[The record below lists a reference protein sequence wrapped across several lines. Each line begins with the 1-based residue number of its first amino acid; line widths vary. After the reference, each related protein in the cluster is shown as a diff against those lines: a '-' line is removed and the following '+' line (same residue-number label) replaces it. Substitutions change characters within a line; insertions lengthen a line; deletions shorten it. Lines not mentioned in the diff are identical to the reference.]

1 MSVVDVDANPAILD
15 RPAAAEAASE
25 SSRIRATAQPWR
37 GPWVELGSIKRFE
50 WNRYELSV
58 AALPPALEG
67 LRILHLTDI
76 HLKSSWYPA
85 MDDVLRRVQHDPPD
99 LLFITG
105 DFVEDKY
112 DARAALPLVA
122 RFVDGLRS
130 RFGVYTITGN
140 HDGDFI
146 AARVARRGVNVLPI
160 GSPTHVNIR
169 GAQVELI
176 GLAGL
181 TRQDA
186 EVQDILNIPPRD
198 LGARGPRPPRIV
210 LSHYP
215 DSLVRLQR
223 LDVAPDLLFAGHTH
237 GGQVCLPGGVPILRH
252 DTLPRR
258 YCHGVHRLGDSWLV
272 VSRGMGYSSYPIRMF
287 CPAEVVEVVL
297 TAGRSQKPA
306 ARSQ

>member
-15 RPAAAEAASE
+15 RPAPAEAAAE
-25 SSRIRATAQPWR
+25 TTRITPTAQPWR

-50 WNRYELSV
+50 WNRYELPV

-76 HLKSSWYPA
+76 HINSAWYPA
-85 MDDVLRRVQHDPPD
+85 MDELLRRVQHDPPD

-105 DFVEDKY
+105 DFVENKY
-112 DARAALPLVA
+112 DARNALPLVE

-130 RFGVYTITGN
+130 RFGVYAITGN

-146 AARVARRGVNVLPI
+146 AARVARLGVKILPI
-160 GSPTHVNIR
+160 GSPTRVSVR

-186 EVQDILNIPPRD
+186 DVQDILNIQPRD
-198 LGARGPRPPRIV
+198 MDGRGPCLPRMV

-215 DSLVRLQR
+215 DALVRLQQH
-223 LDVAPDLLFAGHTH
+223 DVSPDLHFAGHTH

-258 YCHGVHRLGDSWLV
+258 YCHGVHRLGDSWLI

-287 CPAEVVEVVL
+287 CPAEVVEVIL
-297 TAGRSQKPA
+297 RKT
-306 ARSQ
+306 